1 MKGDEVAAAFENAA
15 AEDEPPARQHE
26 TTKEPRIESL
36 VEEFINE
43 RVWAVVG
50 ASTDPDKF
58 GHRIFYDLRAAGYTV
73 YGVNP
78 PRGRDRG
85 QKLYPALSDLP
96 EKPAVVDIVVPPRVT
111 EEIVRQCAQLG
122 LKRVW
127 MQPGSESEAAISL
140 CQKHDMRVVHS
151 VCPMIEKRR
160 W

>member
-1 MKGDEVAAAFENAA
+1 M
-15 AEDEPPARQHE
+15 EDL
-26 TTKEPRIESL
+26 I
-36 VEEFINE
+36 EEFINQ

-58 GHRIFYDLRAAGYTV
+58 GHQIFGSLRAAGYTV

-78 PRGRDRG
+78 RGGEIEG
-85 QKLYPALSDLP
+85 QKLYSTLSVLP
-96 EKPAVVDIVVPPRVT
+96 EKPAVVDIVLPPAVA

-127 MQPGSESEAAISL
+127 MQPGSESRAAIRF
-140 CQKHDMRVVHS
+140 CQEHGIRVVHS
-151 VCPMIEKRR
+151 VCAMMQKRQ